1 MIEQKGKKSGFDP
14 EIPQYVYQ
22 SLSPKIPQSET
33 DPRIPQSETD
43 PRITQYESLVRR
55 WRNNMHGSPKYF
67 LGSPPSMKQGRTN
80 NEEIGNESK
89 QNSFPQSSI
98 WSKLRKYARYT

>member
-22 SLSPKIPQSET
+22 SLSPKIPQSE
-33 DPRIPQSETD
+33 ED
-43 PRITQYESLVRR
+43 PRITQYETLVRR
-55 WRNNMHGSPKYF
+55 WRDNMQAFGSPKYF

-80 NEEIGNESK
+80 TEEIGNESK
-89 QNSFPQSSI
+89 LNKFPQSSI
-98 WSKLRKYARYT
+98 WSKIQKYARYT